1 MKAVFRLFFLLPMLA
16 LSLTGCKSSGANK
29 GLTQS
34 GSDQEITI
42 NILAEP
48 QALDCRKVRALTD
61 CNLVRM
67 FMEGLTRTDK
77 NGATT
82 LGVAKDYTLSE
93 DRKTYTFHLR
103 ESRWSNGD
111 PVTSHD
117 FAYAWKKSLTPDF
130 YAPNAN
136 MLYAIKNAQE
146 AKTEKLPLSL
156 VGIEAPDEKTLVV
169 TLSHPTPYFLEL
181 ISHPIFFP
189 VNQNVDRQNSHWAEK
204 ETTYVGNGPFK
215 LSEWKHHN
223 MIVAEKNPL
232 YWDQKIVTLSK
243 VKMVMVSEDTGF
255 KMFNTE
261 ELDWDG
267 YPMTN
272 IPVDAIQSLKERNQ
286 LHITPALAT
295 QWVRVNISHGPF
307 NSKKMRK
314 AFAYAINRQA
324 IVDHIAQ
331 GNQIP
336 ATGIV
341 PTAMGLQD
349 KPYFEDGNL
358 SLASELFTEACEE
371 LGLSTSSLPDIKLLY
386 ASTERNALVAQA
398 LQSQWREAFGI
409 MVRLEPVE
417 IKVFFDRISQKDYTL
432 SIGNWYADFNDP
444 INFLEVFKTRD
455 VGTNNTNWE
464 NHRYTEL
471 LNASYQATNLEHRKQ
486 ILKQSEELL
495 MDELPVIPIF
505 HFTMLYIHDDHLKD
519 VVLTTMGNIDFK
531 WAHLEPQSATNF
543 LYNAR

>member
-1 MKAVFRLFFLLPMLA
+1 MKTIFRLFYLLLILPLTF
-16 LSLTGCKSSGANK
+16 TGCTSGDANK
-29 GLTQS
+29 ELSQKNS
-34 GSDQEITI
+34 GQEITV
-42 NILAEP
+42 NILSEP
-48 QALDCRKVRALTD
+48 QALDSRKVRALTD

-77 NGATT
+77 NGMTT

-117 FAYAWKKSLTPDF
+117 FAYAWKKSLAPDF

-156 VGIEAPDEKTLVV
+156 VGIETPDEKTLVI
-169 TLSHPTPYFLEL
+169 TLNHPSPYFLEL

-189 VNQNVDRQNSHWAEK
+189 VNQKVDRQNSHWAEK

-223 MIVAEKNPL
+223 MIVAEKNSL
-232 YWDQKIVTLSK
+232 YWDQKSVALSK
-243 VKMVMVSEDTGF
+243 VKMIMVNESKRFE
-255 KMFNTE
+255 MFNQNGV
-261 ELDWDG
+261 DWIG
-267 YPMTN
+267 SPLAS
-272 IPVDAIQSLKERNQ
+272 IPVSAIESLKEHNQ
-286 LHITPALAT
+286 LCTTPALAT
-295 QWVRVNISHGPF
+295 QWVRVNTAHSPF
-307 NSKKMRK
+307 DSKKIRK
-314 AFAYAINRQA
+314 AFAYAIDRQE
-324 IVDHIAQ
+324 IVDHVSQ
-331 GNQIP
+331 GNQTP

-341 PTAMGLQD
+341 PTAMKLQD
-349 KPYFEDGNL
+349 EPYFEAGNL
-358 SLASELFTEACEE
+358 LLAIKLFEEGCEE
-371 LGLSTSSLPDIKLLY
+371 LGLSRLNFPKSKLLY
-386 ASTERNALVAQA
+386 ASREQDRLLAQTLQDQWKKAL
-398 LQSQWREAFGI
+398 GI
-409 MVRLEPVE
+409 IVQLEPVE
-417 IKVFFDRISQKDYTL
+417 PAVFFDRVSRKDYDL
-432 SIGNWYADFNDP
+432 SIGSWFADFNDP

-495 MDELPVIPIF
+495 MDELLVIPIF

-531 WAHLEPQSATNF
+531 WAHLERN
-543 LYNAR
+543 